1 MNEDTLNM
9 AIRKF
14 LKKVGI
20 SSQREIEHA
29 ILKAVE
35 NGDLMGD
42 EKLTV
47 TMTLNMPSIG
57 IHHEIDGKIELD

>member
-35 NGDLMGD
+35 NGDLKGD
-42 EKLTV
+42 EKLSV
-47 TMTLNMPSIG
+47 TMTLTMPTIG
-57 IHHEIDGKIELD
+57 INHQIDGEIELD

>member
-9 AIRKF
+9 AVRKF
-14 LKKVGI
+14 LKNVGI

-35 NGDLMGD
+35 NGDLKGD
-42 EKLTV
+42 ESLNID
-47 TMTLNMPSIG
+47 MTLSMPA
-57 IHHEIDGKIELD
+57 